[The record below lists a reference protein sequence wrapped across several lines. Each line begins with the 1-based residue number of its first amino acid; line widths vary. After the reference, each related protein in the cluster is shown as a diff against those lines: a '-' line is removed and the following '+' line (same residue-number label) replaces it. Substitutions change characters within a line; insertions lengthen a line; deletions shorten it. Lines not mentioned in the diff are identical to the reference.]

1 MAEGSFLTQLGVSQF
16 SHFKRSGTK
25 SVNRRV
31 EGDWLAPSDG
41 NAREKLSEPLAP
53 AFTKRGLY
61 AK

>member
-1 MAEGSFLTQLGVSQF
+1 MAQGSFLTLLGVSQF

-25 SVNRRV
+25 SVNHRV

-41 NAREKLSEPLAP
+41 NAREKVVRTVSAGIYKE
-53 AFTKRGLY
+53 GLY